1 MIQKGRKRSGSRG
14 AGVQR
19 RDKNGGDDG
28 GAKAATPGLY
38 PGEPQKNKIP
48 RQGSVEALGSRA
60 RLGLEGPTGHQQ
72 VKMRVRCTHR
82 GKKLGRRGATNPCIR
97 DAPTHLWL
105 SMQILALLCDLGQVP
120 RPFCASSMKLD

>member
-48 RQGSVEALGSRA
+48 RQGSAEALGSRA
-60 RLGLEGPTGHQQ
+60 RLGLGRTSTSKDESEVYSQGKETGAQSCYKPLHQRCSYTPV
-72 VKMRVRCTHR
+72 VKYADPGSAV
-82 GKKLGRRGATNPCIR
+82 
-97 DAPTHLWL
+97 
-105 SMQILALLCDLGQVP
+105 
-120 RPFCASSMKLD
+120 

>member
-19 RDKNGGDDG
+19 RNKNGGDDG
-28 GAKAATPGLY
+28 GAKAATPGLH
-38 PGEPQKNKIP
+38 PREPQRDKIP

-60 RLGLEGPTGHQQ
+60 RLGLEGPAGHQQ

-82 GKKLGRRGATNPCIR
+82 GKKLGWQRCYEPLHHRCSYTPVVKYADPGSA
-97 DAPTHLWL
+97 
-105 SMQILALLCDLGQVP
+105 V
-120 RPFCASSMKLD
+120 

>member
-19 RDKNGGDDG
+19 RNKNGGDDG
-28 GAKAATPGLY
+28 GAKAATPGLH
-38 PGEPQKNKIP
+38 PGEPKRDKIP

-60 RLGLEGPTGHQQ
+60 RLGLEGPAGHQQ

-82 GKKLGRRGATNPCIR
+82 GKKLGRQRCYKPLHHRCSYTPVVKYADPGSA
-97 DAPTHLWL
+97 
-105 SMQILALLCDLGQVP
+105 V
-120 RPFCASSMKLD
+120 